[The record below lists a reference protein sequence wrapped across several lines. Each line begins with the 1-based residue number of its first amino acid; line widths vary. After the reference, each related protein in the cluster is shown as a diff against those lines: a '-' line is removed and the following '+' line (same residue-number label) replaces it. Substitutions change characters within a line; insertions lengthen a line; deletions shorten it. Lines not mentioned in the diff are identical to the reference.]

1 MSAVRVVD
9 RAVLPWNRV
18 RMGGSSD
25 EGLAEG
31 LVVCRGWGFS
41 PADATASDLWR
52 LFAVQ
57 TSVIKH
63 GSEPRTQCIT

>member
-25 EGLAEG
+25 EGL
-31 LVVCRGWGFS
+31 VVCSGWGTS
-41 PADATASDLWR
+41 PTDATASGVWC

-57 TSVIKH
+57 VTVIKH
-63 GSEPRTQCIT
+63 GSEPRTQCFT

>member
-31 LVVCRGWGFS
+31 LVVCRGWGLS
-41 PADATASDLWR
+41 PTDATASGLWC

-57 TSVIKH
+57 ITVIKH
-63 GSEPRTQCIT
+63 GSEPRTQCLT